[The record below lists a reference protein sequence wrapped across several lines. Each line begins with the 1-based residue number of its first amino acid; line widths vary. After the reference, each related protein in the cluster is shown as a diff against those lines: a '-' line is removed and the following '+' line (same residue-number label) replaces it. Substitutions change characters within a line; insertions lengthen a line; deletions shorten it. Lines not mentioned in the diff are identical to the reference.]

1 VFKNGKKIFSILSK
15 KEKKSTILMMFIV
28 ILISIFDVVGI
39 ASIMPFMAMV
49 TNPSIIEKNEY
60 INFAFNKLKFEN
72 KIDFMI
78 LIGCV
83 VFCFLII
90 SVVVRA
96 LGTFIQLRFSLT
108 REYSI
113 AQRLINC
120 YLYQPYSWFL
130 NQNSSDLGTVI
141 LSETSQVVNG
151 ALMPLM
157 QVISQLTVS
166 FVILVLL
173 FIADPQMAII
183 IFGFLSL
190 VYGIIS
196 LLTRR
201 KLKVIGEDRL
211 KINKERFN
219 IVSEA
224 FGGIKEVKLGNF
236 ESVFSKRFQRPAKIY
251 AKYQTQYQIIG
262 QIPRFVLDILVFGG
276 LMLIVISSVTKKGG
290 FSEVIPI
297 ISFYAISSYRLIP
310 ALQMIYVSMTSIK
323 FAIPSVDYISET
335 FKNLEIRYTKADKS
349 VLNICGSVLLKDI
362 EFTYPNSENP
372 ALRKINIEIPI
383 KSKIG
388 FIGQTGSGKSTLV
401 DLILGLLKPSFGEVI
416 INNVVIDSKNIIEFQ
431 KKVGYV
437 PQQIYLADD
446 TIAANIAFGVDEINY
461 DLLYKVSKLAK
472 LHDFIISDL
481 PQNYNTSIGERG
493 VRLSGGQRQR
503 IGIARAL
510 YKQPEIL
517 VLDEATSAL
526 DNKTESDILDS
537 LDELGKELTIITV
550 AHRLTT
556 VKNCDCIYILDKGSI
571 IDFGKFHDLSLR
583 NSHLI
588 LPFN

>member
-1 VFKNGKKIFSILSK
+1 MI
-15 KEKKSTILMMFIV
+15 FIV
-28 ILISIFDVVGI
+28 ILISILDVVGI

-49 TNPSIIEKNEY
+49 TNPSIIENNEY
-60 INFAFNKLKFEN
+60 INLVFIKSKLDNKF
-72 KIDFMI
+72 DFMF
-78 LIGCV
+78 LVGCV

-90 SVVVRA
+90 SVLIRA
-96 LGTFIQLRFSLT
+96 LGTFMQLRFSLT

-130 NQNSSDLGTVI
+130 NQNSSDLGMII

-151 ALMPLM
+151 ALMPLL

-166 FVILVLL
+166 IIILVLL
-173 FIADPQMAII
+173 YVADPNMAIT

-196 LLTRR
+196 YLTRK

-224 FGGIKEVKLGNF
+224 FGGIKEVKLGNL
-236 ESVFSKRFQRPAKIY
+236 ENVFSKRFQKPAEIY

-262 QIPRFVLDILVFGG
+262 QIPRFILDILVFGG
-276 LMLIVISSVTKKGG
+276 LMLIVIGSINKKGG
-290 FSEVIPI
+290 FTEVIPI

-310 ALQMIYVSMTSIK
+310 ALQMIYVSLTSIK
-323 FAIPSVDYISET
+323 FAAPSIDYISET
-335 FKNLEIRYTKADKS
+335 FKNLEKSITYFRAENS
-349 VLNICGSVLLKDI
+349 VLSLTGSINLRDI
-362 EFTYPNSENP
+362 EFSYPNSENS
-372 ALRKINIEIPI
+372 ALKRINLQIPI

-401 DLILGLLKPSFGEVI
+401 DLILGLLKPSFGEVD
-416 INNVVIDSKNIIEFQ
+416 INGVLINSDNILEFQ

-446 TIAANIAFGVDEINY
+446 TIEANIAFGEDEINY
-461 DLLYKVSKLAK
+461 ELLYKVSKLAK

-481 PQNYNTSIGERG
+481 PQKYKTTIGERG

-537 LDELGKELTIITV
+537 IDELGKDLTIITI

-556 VKNCDCIYILDKGSI
+556 VKNCDCIYILNKGAI
-571 IDFGKFHDLSLR
+571 IDSGKFLDLSQR

-588 LPFN
+588 MPYN